1 MGLLTGKTAIVTGA
15 ARGIGKAI
23 ALKFAS
29 EGANIAFTDLV
40 IDENGQNTE
49 KEIAALGVKVKGYA
63 SNAANFEDTEK
74 VVNQIKEDFGSIDI
88 LVNNAGITKD
98 GLMMRMSEA
107 QWDAVIAVNLKSAF
121 NFIHACTPIMMRQKS
136 GSIINMASVV
146 GVHGNAGQCNYSA
159 SKAGMIGLAKSI
171 AQELGSRGI
180 RANAIAP
187 GFIITDMTAKL
198 SDEVKTEWA
207 KKIPLRRGGT
217 PEDVADVATFLASDM
232 SSYVSGQV
240 IQVDGGM
247 NMTAKLSDE
256 VKTEWAKK
264 IPLRRGGTP
273 EDVADVATFLAS
285 DMSSYVSGQV
295 IQVDGGMNM

>member
-1 MGLLTGKTAIVTGA
+1 MKLLEGKVALITGA

-23 ALKFAS
+23 ALKYAS
-29 EGANIAFTDLV
+29 EGCNVAFTDLV
-40 IDENGQNTE
+40 IDENGKKTE
-49 KEIAALGVKVKGYA
+49 EEIAAFGVKAKGYA
-63 SNAANFEDTEK
+63 SNAADFEATHN
-74 VVNQIKEDFGSIDI
+74 VVVEVVKDFGRIDI

-98 GLMMRMSEA
+98 GLMMRMTEG
-107 QWDAVIAVNLKSAF
+107 QWDAVIGVNLKSAF
-121 NFIHACTPIMMRQKS
+121 NFVHAVTPVMMRQRT

-187 GFIITDMTAKL
+187 GFIITDMTAGL
-198 SDEVKTEWA
+198 SEEIKEEWC
-207 KKIPLRRGGT
+207 KKIPLHRGGT
-217 PEDVADVATFLASDM
+217 PEDVANIATFLASDM

-247 NMTAKLSDE
+247 NM
-256 VKTEWAKK
+256 
-264 IPLRRGGTP
+264 
-273 EDVADVATFLAS
+273 
-285 DMSSYVSGQV
+285 
-295 IQVDGGMNM
+295 

>member
-1 MGLLTGKTAIVTGA
+1 MGLLTGKNALITGA

-40 IDENGQNTE
+40 IDENGKKTE
-49 KEIAALGVKVKGYA
+49 EEIAALGVKVKGYA
-63 SNAANFEDTEK
+63 SNAANFEETAK
-74 VVNQIKEDFGSIDI
+74 VVEQVKNDFGSIDI

-98 GLMMRMSEA
+98 GLMMRMTEQ

-121 NFIHACTPIMMRQKS
+121 NFIHACTPIMMRQRK

-146 GVHGNAGQCNYSA
+146 GVHGNAGQSNYAA
-159 SKAGMIGLAKSI
+159 SKAGLIALAKSI
-171 AQELGSRGI
+171 AQEMGSRGI

-187 GFIITDMTAKL
+187 GFIETAMTAALPEDIRK
-198 SDEVKTEWA
+198 DWIQ
-207 KKIPLRRGGT
+207 KIPLRRGGQV
-217 PEDVADVATFLASDM
+217 EDIANVATFLASDM

-247 NMTAKLSDE
+247 NM
-256 VKTEWAKK
+256 
-264 IPLRRGGTP
+264 
-273 EDVADVATFLAS
+273 
-285 DMSSYVSGQV
+285 
-295 IQVDGGMNM
+295 